1 LQSSLEQ
8 EPPNLKVRN
17 QANAT
22 MPAQPQPP
30 KTNPK
35 ASQGQLGEESSRDS
49 SLRRQLWMAA
59 LKPPIYSV
67 AIMPI
72 WVGSAIAYAQVG
84 AMDVEI
90 LLVFLGAA
98 VCLLAWV
105 NLSNDVFDA
114 QTGVDKN
121 KLHSLVNLTGKP
133 AQVFWVGNA
142 FLALG
147 LAGILWLSWRQ
158 GDPTVLLLVL
168 LACGLGYAYQG
179 PPLRL
184 GYQGLGEILCFLSFG
199 PLAVLAAHYSQSR
212 TWSLPALA
220 ASVVV
225 GIATSLILFCS
236 HFHQVEDDRAAGKR
250 SPVVR
255 LGTRR
260 SARLVPWICGSVFGL
275 LLLFV
280 GLGIFPAWTLLGCA
294 GIPSAVRLS
303 RLLGTYHNQPQRIS
317 HSKFIAVGLHFW
329 LGLFLGLGF
338 ILSRLG

>member
-1 LQSSLEQ
+1 
-8 EPPNLKVRN
+8 
-17 QANAT
+17 

-260 SARLVPWICGSVFGL
+260 SARLVPWICSSIFGL

>member
-1 LQSSLEQ
+1 
-8 EPPNLKVRN
+8 
-17 QANAT
+17 

-236 HFHQVEDDRAAGKR
+236 HFHQVEDDQRCRQALASGSPGHPPLRPPRPLDLQQYFWPAAAVCGAGDFPSLDASGLCRDPLCRAAFPAAGHL
-250 SPVVR
+250 S
-255 LGTRR
+255 R
-260 SARLVPWICGSVFGL
+260 SA
-275 LLLFV
+275 
-280 GLGIFPAWTLLGCA
+280 AA
-294 GIPSAVRLS
+294 D
-303 RLLGTYHNQPQRIS
+303 
-317 HSKFIAVGLHFW
+317 
-329 LGLFLGLGF
+329 
-338 ILSRLG
+338 

>member
-1 LQSSLEQ
+1 
-8 EPPNLKVRN
+8 
-17 QANAT
+17 

-260 SARLVPWICGSVFGL
+260 SARLVPWICSSIFGL

-303 RLLGTYHNQPQRIS
+303 RLLGTYHDQPQRIS

>member
-1 LQSSLEQ
+1 
-8 EPPNLKVRN
+8 
-17 QANAT
+17 

-72 WVGSAIAYAQVG
+72 WVGSAIAYTQVG
-84 AMDVEI
+84 KMDVEI

>member
-1 LQSSLEQ
+1 
-8 EPPNLKVRN
+8 
-17 QANAT
+17 

-72 WVGSAIAYAQVG
+72 WVGSAIAYTQVG
-84 AMDVEI
+84 EMDVEI

>member
-1 LQSSLEQ
+1 
-8 EPPNLKVRN
+8 
-17 QANAT
+17 

-220 ASVVV
+220 ASLVV
-225 GIATSLILFCS
+225 GMATSLILFCS
-236 HFHQVEDDRAAGKR
+236 HFHQVEDDQAAGKR

-260 SARLVPWICGSVFGL
+260 SARLVPWICSSIFGL

>member
-1 LQSSLEQ
+1 
-8 EPPNLKVRN
+8 
-17 QANAT
+17 

-236 HFHQVEDDRAAGKR
+236 HFHQVEDDQAAGKR

-260 SARLVPWICGSVFGL
+260 SARLVPWICSSIFGL

>member
-1 LQSSLEQ
+1 
-8 EPPNLKVRN
+8 
-17 QANAT
+17 
-22 MPAQPQPP
+22 
-30 KTNPK
+30 
-35 ASQGQLGEESSRDS
+35 
-49 SLRRQLWMAA
+49 LRRQLWMAA

-84 AMDVEI
+84 EMDVEI

-133 AQVFWVGNA
+133 AQVFWVANA

-220 ASVVV
+220 ASLVV

-236 HFHQVEDDRAAGKR
+236 HFHQVEDDQAAGKR

-260 SARLVPWICGSVFGL
+260 SARLVPWICSSIFGL

>member
-1 LQSSLEQ
+1 
-8 EPPNLKVRN
+8 
-17 QANAT
+17 

-220 ASVVV
+220 ASLVV

-236 HFHQVEDDRAAGKR
+236 HFHQVEDDQAAGKR

-260 SARLVPWICGSVFGL
+260 SARLVPWICSSIFGL

>member
-1 LQSSLEQ
+1 
-8 EPPNLKVRN
+8 
-17 QANAT
+17 
-22 MPAQPQPP
+22 
-30 KTNPK
+30 
-35 ASQGQLGEESSRDS
+35 
-49 SLRRQLWMAA
+49 MAA
-59 LKPPIYSV
+59 LKPPMYSV

-84 AMDVEI
+84 VMDVGV

-98 VCLLAWV
+98 ICLLAWV
-105 NLSNDVFDA
+105 NISNDVFDA

-121 KLHSLVNLTGKP
+121 KLHSLVNLTGRP
-133 AQVFWVGNA
+133 EQVFWAGNA

-158 GDPTVLLLVL
+158 ADPTVLLLVL

-199 PLAVLAAHYSQSR
+199 PLAVLAAHYSQSQ

-220 ASVVV
+220 ASLVV
-225 GIATSLILFCS
+225 GMATSLILFCS
-236 HFHQVEDDRAAGKR
+236 HFHQVEDDLAAGKR

-260 SARLVPWICGSVFGL
+260 AARLIPWICGSIFGL

-280 GLGIFPAWTLLGCA
+280 GLGTFPAWTLLGFA
-294 GIPSAVRLS
+294 GIPFAVRLS
-303 RLLGTYHNQPQRIS
+303 RLLGTYYDQPQRIS
-317 HSKFIAVGLHFW
+317 HSKFIAVGLHFC

>member
-1 LQSSLEQ
+1 MLVQP
-8 EPPNLKVRN
+8 EPSKRTCRDPE
-17 QANAT
+17 T
-22 MPAQPQPP
+22 
-30 KTNPK
+30 
-35 ASQGQLGEESSRDS
+35 SQVQLAEKGTWEGPS
-49 SLRRQLWMAA
+49 RRQLWMAA
-59 LKPPIYSV
+59 LKPPMYSV

-72 WVGSAIAYAQVG
+72 WVGSAIAYAQSGV
-84 AMDVEI
+84 MDVGV
-90 LLVFLGAA
+90 LAVFLGAA
-98 VCLLAWV
+98 ICLLAWV
-105 NLSNDVFDA
+105 NISNDVFDA

-121 KLHSLVNLTGKP
+121 KLHSLVSLTGRP
-133 AQVFWVGNA
+133 VQVFWVGNA

-158 GDPTVLLLVL
+158 SDPTVLLLVL

-184 GYQGLGEILCFLSFG
+184 GYYGLGELLCFLSFG

-212 TWSLPALA
+212 SWSLPGLA
-220 ASVVV
+220 ASLVV
-225 GIATSLILFCS
+225 GMVTSLILFCS
-236 HFHQVEDDRAAGKR
+236 HFHQVEDDLAAGKR
-250 SPVVR
+250 SPVAR

-260 SARLVPWICGSVFGL
+260 SARLIPWICGSIFGL

-280 GLGIFPAWTLLGCA
+280 GLGAFPAWTLLGLA
-294 GIPSAVRLS
+294 GIPFAVRLS
-303 RLLGTYHNQPQRIS
+303 RLLGAYHDQPQRIS

>member
-1 LQSSLEQ
+1 
-8 EPPNLKVRN
+8 
-17 QANAT
+17 

-35 ASQGQLGEESSRDS
+35 ASQGQLGEESSRDA

-225 GIATSLILFCS
+225 GMATSLILFCS

>member
-1 LQSSLEQ
+1 
-8 EPPNLKVRN
+8 
-17 QANAT
+17 

-225 GIATSLILFCS
+225 GMATSLILFCS
-236 HFHQVEDDRAAGKR
+236 HFHQVEDDQAAGKR

>member
-1 LQSSLEQ
+1 ML
-8 EPPNLKVRN
+8 
-17 QANAT
+17 
-22 MPAQPQPP
+22 AQPEPSKRTCRAP
-30 KTNPK
+30 ET
-35 ASQGQLGEESSRDS
+35 SQVQLAEKGAWEDHS
-49 SLRRQLWMAA
+49 RRQLWMAA
-59 LKPPIYSV
+59 LKPPMYSV

-84 AMDVEI
+84 VMDVGV

-98 VCLLAWV
+98 ICLLAWV
-105 NLSNDVFDA
+105 NISNDVFDA

-121 KLHSLVNLTGKP
+121 KLHSLVNLTGRP
-133 AQVFWVGNA
+133 EQVFWAGNA

-158 GDPTVLLLVL
+158 ADPTVLLLVL

-199 PLAVLAAHYSQSR
+199 PLAVLAAHYSQSQ

-220 ASVVV
+220 ASLVV
-225 GIATSLILFCS
+225 GMATSLILFCS
-236 HFHQVEDDRAAGKR
+236 HFHQVEDDLAAGKR

-260 SARLVPWICGSVFGL
+260 AARLIPWICGSIFGL

-280 GLGIFPAWTLLGCA
+280 GLGTFPAWTLLGFA
-294 GIPSAVRLS
+294 GIPFAVRLS
-303 RLLGTYHNQPQRIS
+303 RLLGTYYDQPQRIS